1 MGLYR
6 CLIFHI
12 KPVEKKKMMSEGK
25 VKFFNANKRFGFIVQ
40 DEGEDLF
47 FHASE
52 LRSFL
57 TATEGDRVQYKIG
70 EGKKGPCAVNI
81 HEVRIP

>member
-1 MGLYR
+1 
-6 CLIFHI
+6 
-12 KPVEKKKMMSEGK
+12 MSEGK

-52 LRSFL
+52 LRDS
-57 TATEGDRVQYKIG
+57 AANEGDRVQYEIG

>member
-12 KPVEKKKMMSEGK
+12 KPVEKKKIMSEGK

-40 DEGEDLF
+40 DQGEDLF

-52 LRSFL
+52 LHNS
-57 TATEGDRVQYKIG
+57 TATEGDRVQYEIG

-81 HEVRIP
+81 HEVRIS

>member
-1 MGLYR
+1 
-6 CLIFHI
+6 
-12 KPVEKKKMMSEGK
+12 MSEGK
-25 VKFFNANKRFGFIVQ
+25 VKFFNANKRFGLIVQ
-40 DEGEDLF
+40 DQGEDLF

-52 LRSFL
+52 LHSSS
-57 TATEGDRVQYKIG
+57 ATEGDRVQYEIG

>member
-1 MGLYR
+1 
-6 CLIFHI
+6 
-12 KPVEKKKMMSEGK
+12 MMSEGK

-52 LRSFL
+52 LHNS
-57 TATEGDRVQYKIG
+57 TATEGDRVQYEIG
-70 EGKKGPCAVNI
+70 EGRKGPCAVNI
-81 HEVRIP
+81 HEARIS